1 MLKENIFDQVQKRT
15 PYQVPENYFAHS
27 KSSLRPT
34 SHRRW
39 YWTIAASL
47 VLVAGIWS
55 LVRWTSPSSPTT
67 DTTVNY
73 SPVYSSAVNSS
84 PVYSTTPT
92 EDWSDFAEADLF
104 LENMNW

>member
-1 MLKENIFDQVQKRT
+1 MLKENIFDRVQNRT

-27 KSSLRPT
+27 KSRLRPT

-47 VLVAGIWS
+47 VLVACIWS
-55 LVRWTSPSSPTT
+55 LVRWATPSSPAT
-67 DTTVNY
+67 DTKIY
-73 SPVYSSAVNSS
+73 SAM
-84 PVYSTTPT
+84 VYSTSPAD
-92 EDWSDFAEADLF
+92 DWSDFAEADLF

>member
-27 KSSLRPT
+27 KSRLRPT

-55 LVRWTSPSSPTT
+55 LVRWTTPSSPTP
-67 DTTVNY
+67 DTA
-73 SPVYSSAVNSS
+73 VYSA
-84 PVYSTTPT
+84 TPAD
-92 EDWSDFAEADLF
+92 DWSDFAEADLF

>member
-27 KSSLRPT
+27 KPRLRPT

-55 LVRWTSPSSPTT
+55 LVRWATPSSPAT
-67 DTTVNY
+67 DTTV
-73 SPVYSSAVNSS
+73 YSSA
-84 PVYSTTPT
+84 TPD
-92 EDWSDFAEADLF
+92 DWSDFAEADLF

>member
-27 KSSLRPT
+27 KSRLRPT

-39 YWTIAASL
+39 YWTIAASF

-55 LVRWTSPSSPTT
+55 LIRITSPSSSTT
-67 DTTVNY
+67 DT
-73 SPVYSSAVNSS
+73 PVYSNT
-84 PVYSTTPT
+84 VYSTTPAD
-92 EDWSDFAEADLF
+92 DWSDFAEADLF

>member
-15 PYQVPENYFAHS
+15 PYQVPENYFSHS
-27 KSSLRPT
+27 KPRLRPT

-55 LVRWTSPSSPTT
+55 LVRRTSPSTPTP
-67 DTTVNY
+67 D
-73 SPVYSSAVNSS
+73 PMVYSV
-84 PVYSTTPT
+84 TPSD
-92 EDWSDFAEADLF
+92 DWSDFAEADLF

>member
-15 PYQVPENYFAHS
+15 PYQVPENYFVHS
-27 KSSLRPT
+27 KSRLRLT
-34 SHRRW
+34 SHRRR

-55 LVRWTSPSSPTT
+55 LVRWTTPSSPTT
-67 DTTVNY
+67 DTTI
-73 SPVYSSAVNSS
+73 NSS
-84 PVYSTTPT
+84 PVYSATPT
-92 EDWSDFAEADLF
+92 DDWSDFAEADLF

>member
-27 KSSLRPT
+27 KSRLRPT
-34 SHRRW
+34 SHRRR

-55 LVRWTSPSSPTT
+55 IVRMVSPSTPAT
-67 DTTVNY
+67 DID
-73 SPVYSSAVNSS
+73 VYSSAVNTS
-84 PVYSTTPT
+84 PFYSATPAD
-92 EDWSDFAEADLF
+92 DWSDFAEADLF

>member
-27 KSSLRPT
+27 KSRLRPT

-55 LVRWTSPSSPTT
+55 IVRMVSPSLPAT
-67 DTTVNY
+67 DTT
-73 SPVYSSAVNSS
+73 VYSSAVNTS
-84 PVYSTTPT
+84 PFYSATPAD
-92 EDWSDFAEADLF
+92 DWSDFAEADLF

>member
-1 MLKENIFDQVQKRT
+1 MVNDKMVNIFERVQKKT

-27 KSSLRPT
+27 KSRLRPS

-39 YWTIAASL
+39 YWGIAASL

-55 LVRWTSPSSPTT
+55 LVRIASPSSPTT

-73 SPVYSSAVNSS
+73 SPVYSA
-84 PVYSTTPT
+84 TPT

>member
-27 KSSLRPT
+27 KSRLRPT

-55 LVRWTSPSSPTT
+55 IVRITSPSTPAT
-67 DTTVNY
+67 DTT
-73 SPVYSSAVNSS
+73 VYSSAVNTS
-84 PVYSTTPT
+84 PFYSATPAD
-92 EDWSDFAEADLF
+92 DWSDFAEADLF

>member
-1 MLKENIFDQVQKRT
+1 MLKKNIFEQVQKRT
-15 PYQVPENYFAHS
+15 PYQVPENYFAYS
-27 KSSLRPT
+27 KSRLRPT

-55 LVRWTSPSSPTT
+55 LIRITSPSSSTT
-67 DTTVNY
+67 DTTV
-73 SPVYSSAVNSS
+73 YSSA
-84 PVYSTTPT
+84 TPD
-92 EDWSDFAEADLF
+92 EWQDFAEADLF

>member
-27 KSSLRPT
+27 KSRLRPT

-39 YWTIAASL
+39 YWGIAASL

-55 LVRWTSPSSPTT
+55 LIRITSPSSPTT
-67 DTTVNY
+67 DTTV
-73 SPVYSSAVNSS
+73 YSSTL
-84 PVYSTTPT
+84 YSTSPSD
-92 EDWSDFAEADLF
+92 DWSDFAEADLF

>member
-27 KSSLRPT
+27 KSRLRPT

-55 LVRWTSPSSPTT
+55 LVRLTTPSLPAS
-67 DTTVNY
+67 DTHVC
-73 SPVYSSAVNSS
+73 SSAVNSS
-84 PVYSTTPT
+84 PFYSASPAD
-92 EDWSDFAEADLF
+92 DWSDFAEADLF

>member
-27 KSSLRPT
+27 KSRLRPT

-55 LVRWTSPSSPTT
+55 LVRWTSSSTPTP
-67 DTTVNY
+67 D
-73 SPVYSSAVNSS
+73 PMVYSVT
-84 PVYSTTPT
+84 STD
-92 EDWSDFAEADLF
+92 DWSNFAEADLF

>member
-1 MLKENIFDQVQKRT
+1 MLKEKIFDQVQKRT

-27 KSSLRPT
+27 KSRLRPT

-55 LVRWTSPSSPTT
+55 IVRLVSPSLPAL
-67 DTTVNY
+67 DTT
-73 SPVYSSAVNSS
+73 VYSSAVNSS
-84 PVYSTTPT
+84 PVYSTTPAD
-92 EDWSDFAEADLF
+92 DWSDFAEADLF

>member
-1 MLKENIFDQVQKRT
+1 MKLNKCENIFERVQKKT

-27 KSSLRPT
+27 KPRLRPS

-39 YWTIAASL
+39 YWGIAASL

-55 LVRWTSPSSPTT
+55 LVRITSPSSSTT
-67 DTTVNY
+67 DTTVNTSPFY
-73 SPVYSSAVNSS
+73 SA
-84 PVYSTTPT
+84 TPAD
-92 EDWSDFAEADLF
+92 DWSDFAEADLF

>member
-15 PYQVPENYFAHS
+15 PYQVPENYFVHS
-27 KSSLRPT
+27 KSRLRPT

-55 LVRWTSPSSPTT
+55 IVRMVSPSTPTT
-67 DTTVNY
+67 DTTV
-73 SPVYSSAVNSS
+73 YSSAVNTS
-84 PVYSTTPT
+84 PFYSATPAD
-92 EDWSDFAEADLF
+92 DWSDFAEADLF

>member
-27 KSSLRPT
+27 KSRLRPT

-55 LVRWTSPSSPTT
+55 LVRIASPSSPTT

-73 SPVYSSAVNSS
+73 SQ
-84 PVYSTTPT
+84 VYSTTPT
-92 EDWSDFAEADLF
+92 DDWSDFAEADLF

>member
-15 PYQVPENYFAHS
+15 PYQVPENYFVHS
-27 KSSLRPT
+27 KSRLRPT

-55 LVRWTSPSSPTT
+55 IVRWTSLASLAT
-67 DTTVNY
+67 DST
-73 SPVYSSAVNSS
+73 VYSNT
-84 PVYSTTPT
+84 VYSATPT

>member
-27 KSSLRPT
+27 KSRLRPT

-55 LVRWTSPSSPTT
+55 IVRMVSPSTPAT
-67 DTTVNY
+67 DT
-73 SPVYSSAVNSS
+73 A
-84 PVYSTTPT
+84 VYSTSPAD
-92 EDWSDFAEADLF
+92 DWSDFAEADLF